1 MRNSNQFRCGE
12 RLRDGSVCG
21 EAFTRAGNLQR
32 HLRVQHQAEMQ
43 AQFRF
48 IHMVADPNG
57 SLVEV
62 QDEDH
67 EGPTPPGAHDNAET
81 TVETPDWRAAV
92 DLMSR
97 NAESIA
103 IHTSSI
109 ASAVRDNNSAIATG
123 ATARHAGRGEIPWA
137 GRDAGFRLGRGIYRQ
152 PMPSYIVKRSRPAP
166 LQQCALSW
174 LSQKTKAR
182 VDRTISR
189 LMRSWGAPPDYTASC
204 ILVPAKWKS
213 RNPAQVLNEL
223 NMQDFAAIN
232 STRLELKADDHQTSF
247 ARAAA
252 WFSDWGPKRG
262 VDLDNFL
269 EAGPFQR
276 MVSSAPCPAVLRVAW
291 AWSLTPTRTEVISAT
306 REHACELSLSLA
318 HADGS

>member
-1 MRNSNQFRCGE
+1 MRNSKQFRCSE
-12 RLRDGSVCG
+12 HLPDGSVCG

-32 HLRVQHQAEMQ
+32 HLRVQHQAEM
-43 AQFRF
+43 AARFKF
-48 IHMVADPNG
+48 IHMVPDANG

-62 QDEDH
+62 QDEAH
-67 EGPTPPGAHDNAET
+67 NGPTPPSPHDKDEA
-81 TVETPDWRAAV
+81 TVETPDWRAAI

-103 IHTSSI
+103 MHTSSI
-109 ASAVRDNNSAIATG
+109 ISAVRNDSSNFTTSD
-123 ATARHAGRGEIPWA
+123 TARRAGQGQIPGP
-137 GRDAGFRLGRGIYRQ
+137 GREAGFRFGRGVYQQ
-152 PMPSYIVKRSRPAP
+152 PVPSYIVKRSRPAP

-182 VDRTISR
+182 VDRTINR
-189 LMRSWGAPPDYTASC
+189 LMRLWGASPDYTASC

-213 RNPAQVLNEL
+213 RNPAQVLDKL
-223 NMQDFAAIN
+223 TIQDFTAIN

-252 WFSDWGPKRG
+252 WFSDWGPRRG

-269 EAGPFQR
+269 EAGPFRR
-276 MVSSAPCPAVLRVAW
+276 MVSRAPCPTISHVPSVGW
-291 AWSLTPTRTEVISAT
+291 LTQRKG
-306 REHACELSLSLA
+306 RESPLPPENMHVREP
-318 HADGS
+318 